1 MSDVCMHG
9 TNFICVPLDGASW
22 ECIARSAPAISC
34 FDRTCVWSV
43 LMYTQKQAVFTSG
56 N

>member
-22 ECIARSAPAISC
+22 ECIACSALAISC
-34 FDRTCVWSV
+34 FDPTCVWSV
-43 LMYTQKQAVFTSG
+43 LMYT
-56 N
+56 